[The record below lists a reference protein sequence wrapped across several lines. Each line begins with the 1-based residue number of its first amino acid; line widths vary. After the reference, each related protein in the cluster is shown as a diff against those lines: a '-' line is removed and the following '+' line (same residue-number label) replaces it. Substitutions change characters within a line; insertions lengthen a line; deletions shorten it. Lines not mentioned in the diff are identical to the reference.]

1 MIEDTKQRLVHI
13 ERALIWIT
21 KQQEILE
28 QKRIDYTILRAK
40 LLTRR

>member
-1 MIEDTKQRLVHI
+1 MIENKEQRLVHI

-28 QKRIDYTILRAK
+28 QKRINYTVLRAK
-40 LLTRR
+40 LLTE